1 MDGDAS
7 LDMPEG
13 MKAVHVEL
21 RTGFCPAG
29 KAPND
34 SAFL

>member
-21 RTGFCPAG
+21 RTGLLPRRE
-29 KAPND
+29 
-34 SAFL
+34 SAE